1 MLVIIL
7 TIAITAIA
15 IALYIVIYN
24 KYPYSSLEDTLSTI
38 AAVLIVILFIEISAV
53 ALRPIKYRATKAQY
67 AVIAAQMEQ
76 SRKEGIVTDAVL
88 LKEAIDM
95 NKTIET
101 HKSFRADPWLNW
113 YFSNDIAN
121 LKPLQL

>member
-15 IALYIVIYN
+15 IALYVVAYN
-24 KYPYSSLEDTLSTI
+24 KCWSSEDTLSSI
-38 AAVLIVILFIEISAV
+38 AAFFIVLLFIEVAIV

-113 YFSNDIAN
+113 YFSADIAN

>member
-15 IALYIVIYN
+15 IALYVVAYN
-24 KYPYSSLEDTLSTI
+24 KCWSSEDTLSFI
-38 AAVLIVILFIEISAV
+38 AAFFIVLLFIEVAIV
-53 ALRPIKYRATKAQY
+53 ALRPIKYCATKAQY
-67 AVIAAQMEQ
+67 AVVAAQMEQ

-113 YFSNDIAN
+113 YFSADIAN